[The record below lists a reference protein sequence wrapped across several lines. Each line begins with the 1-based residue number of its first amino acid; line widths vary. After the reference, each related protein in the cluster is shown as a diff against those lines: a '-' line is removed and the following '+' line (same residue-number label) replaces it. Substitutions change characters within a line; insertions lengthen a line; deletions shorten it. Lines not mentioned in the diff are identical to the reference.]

1 MIASNVDPFTAADLD
16 TNRNGRL
23 SDTQRKRLQGLA
35 RAGRKDE
42 FILAVVAA
50 GAAVALLAAPGLS
63 LSVYVRLAAG
73 AILLVVAVILLRT
86 AIGGDSLTKDLR
98 SGRVDRVEGAIGRDT
113 RQQQGEHYMH
123 TLYYLNVAGQTYEVD
138 STTYNAAPDAGIV
151 SLYVLPRSR
160 AIVNLE
166 RMPDRPLPAGVTTSP
181 TAVIGVA
188 MAALNPFD
196 SVKSAEARAEIAAI
210 GNAMQ
215 AQMAGAAT
223 PPPASQRDPRPLAE
237 AILEG
242 RERPVRSARKRRRRL
257 GAALRVEAPHE
268 RRVGGKALG
277 RGDPFHRLA
286 VPQPARTAEGGEA
299 RLGGDART
307 RHDQDAGVLVDAR
320 ALRGPLPRRH
330 RFAFARRWPPVWRS
344 GPRPVGSQPGQ
355 PIPRPGPSRS

>member
-1 MIASNVDPFTAADLD
+1 MIASNVDPFPAADLD
-16 TNRNGRL
+16 TNRSGRL
-23 SDTQRKRLQGLA
+23 TDTQRKRLQGLA

-63 LSVYVRLAAG
+63 LSVFARLAGG

-113 RQQQGEHYMH
+113 RQQQGQHYMH

-181 TAVIGVA
+181 AAVMGVA

-210 GNAMQ
+210 GNAMH

-237 AILEG
+237 AILGTWQTGPISMTFMPDGTLVAGLPGHQRQGRWSIGSDGRLHSDSTGPDRGSDAWVAGDVLTISENGEG
-242 RERPVRSARKRRRRL
+242 MSYR
-257 GAALRVEAPHE
+257 
-268 RRVGGKALG
+268 
-277 RGDPFHRLA
+277 
-286 VPQPARTAEGGEA
+286 RTA
-299 RLGGDART
+299 
-307 RHDQDAGVLVDAR
+307 AG
-320 ALRGPLPRRH
+320 
-330 RFAFARRWPPVWRS
+330 
-344 GPRPVGSQPGQ
+344 
-355 PIPRPGPSRS
+355 

>member
-1 MIASNVDPFTAADLD
+1 MIASNVDPFPAADLD

-23 SDTQRKRLQGLA
+23 TDTQRKRLQGLA

-50 GAAVALLAAPGLS
+50 GAAVALLVAPGLS
-63 LSVYVRLAAG
+63 LSVYVRLAVG

-113 RQQQGEHYMH
+113 RQQQGQHYMH
-123 TLYYLNVAGQTYEVD
+123 TLYYLSVAGQTYEVD

-181 TAVIGVA
+181 AAVMGVA

-210 GNAMQ
+210 GNAMH
-215 AQMAGAAT
+215 AQMASAAT
-223 PPPASQRDPRPLAE
+223 PPPPNQRDPRPLAE
-237 AILEG
+237 AILGTWQTGPISMTFMPDGTLVAGLPGGRQHQGRWSIGSDGRLHSDSTGPDRGSDAWVAGDVLTISENGEG
-242 RERPVRSARKRRRRL
+242 MSY
-257 GAALRVEAPHE
+257 
-268 RRVGGKALG
+268 RRVA
-277 RGDPFHRLA
+277 A
-286 VPQPARTAEGGEA
+286 
-299 RLGGDART
+299 
-307 RHDQDAGVLVDAR
+307 
-320 ALRGPLPRRH
+320 
-330 RFAFARRWPPVWRS
+330 S
-344 GPRPVGSQPGQ
+344 
-355 PIPRPGPSRS
+355 